1 MVTVVTLHSTVTILV
16 TDRGRLRALKAER
29 EVLQLH
35 FVGERHSP
43 THPQTEGKAA
53 QTEAGSTWEYPLF

>member
-1 MVTVVTLHSTVTILV
+1 MRMVTVVTLHSTVTILV

-35 FVGERHSP
+35 FVGEDILPPIPKQRGRLHKP
-43 THPQTEGKAA
+43 K
-53 QTEAGSTWEYPLF
+53 